1 MENFTLSVIGIKG
14 HGERGMESFLEDK
27 LLANFENSGVVA
39 SGNCDMFL
47 F

>member
-1 MENFTLSVIGIKG
+1 MQDLAKEGGIKG
-14 HGERGMESFLEDK
+14 HGERGMESIVEDK
-27 LLANFENSGVVA
+27 LLDNFDGTEVVA